1 MPTIVLLLH
10 TILSHYKIPIIQLG
24 FTLFNIVILFYN
36 LSNITYA
43 E

>member
-1 MPTIVLLLH
+1 MPTIVFLLH
-10 TILSHYKIPIIQLG
+10 TILSHYIIPIIQLG
-24 FTLFNIVILFYN
+24 STLFNIVTLVYN